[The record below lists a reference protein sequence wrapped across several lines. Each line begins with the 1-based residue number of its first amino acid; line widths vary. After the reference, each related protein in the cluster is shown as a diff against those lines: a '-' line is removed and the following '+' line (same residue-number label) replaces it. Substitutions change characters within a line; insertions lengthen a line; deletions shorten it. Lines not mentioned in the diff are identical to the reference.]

1 MSYHHGYADKFLR
14 LSSKIIDHL
23 KAAESTGILS
33 YWYFSFS
40 DCETQNMDNLL
51 CSVIRQLCAGINDI
65 PHFIRQLKEKH
76 EKAGSHPSTD
86 ALKETLNSILASL
99 CRDGKNA
106 FLVMDA
112 LDEFPAHAEQD
123 ESKPV
128 KERRLFQRRDLLDL
142 IKNLHQEHE
151 NLHVLVT
158 SRDEDDIKT
167 SLKAAIRLNIYDSV
181 AGDVEKFVEGR
192 VDRLVDEKPWKEKFR
207 NEIVSKIME
216 FDEK

>member
-1 MSYHHGYADKFLR
+1 MSYHHGCADKFWR

-23 KAAESTGILS
+23 EADKSTGILS

-40 DCETQNMDNLL
+40 DPETQNIDNLL
-51 CSVIRQLCAGINDI
+51 CSVIRQLCAGIHDI
-65 PHFIRQLKEKH
+65 PHCVRQLKEKH
-76 EKAGSHPSTD
+76 EKVGSRPSTE

-99 CRDGKNA
+99 FRDGKNA

-112 LDEFPAHAEQD
+112 LDEFPAHVDPD

-142 IKNLHQEHE
+142 IRKLHEKHA

-158 SRDEDDIKT
+158 SRDEVEIND
-167 SLKAAIRLNIYDSV
+167 SLEAAIRLNIYHSV
-181 AGDVEKFVEGR
+181 AGDVETFVQSS
-192 VDRLVDEKPWKEKFR
+192 VDRLVHKNPWKTKFR
-207 NEIVSKIME
+207 TEIVSKIME